1 MLNPHKSFTCKTKKA
16 KCFYKLIFKRK
27 GFINKMDRATMM
39 YTDLAIEIQEEC
51 RGDQGEI
58 PGVVLEKYEDGNH
71 TSTSL
76 VDVTKIE
83 IKTAEGAARMGR
95 PIGTYLTIEPKE
107 ESAEIQ
113 KKSQRE
119 KGKKEAIQSNTDLSN
134 ILASY
139 IQLLI
144 PQTAHSILVV
154 GLGNA
159 SMTADALGP
168 RTIEKMAQSGMA
180 SYAFMIIPGVFAQT
194 GMESSEIIKGIVQR
208 MEPDCIITI
217 DALAARSAFRL
228 GRTVQLTDTGIRPGS
243 GVGNTRKGINN
254 DTMGI
259 PVIAIGIPTVVSAAA
274 IVSDAMDALKHIG
287 YNESILG
294 SIAML
299 DQEEYYQLISE
310 VFAPS
315 LGDLF
320 VMSRNLDAELD
331 RMSSLLA
338 GALENV
344 IWNRLNKND
353 KR

>member
-1 MLNPHKSFTCKTKKA
+1 MT
-16 KCFYKLIFKRK
+16 
-27 GFINKMDRATMM
+27 MDRATMM
-39 YTDLAIEIQEEC
+39 YTDLAVEIQEEC
-51 RGDQGEI
+51 RGDKGEI
-58 PGVVLEKYEDGNH
+58 PGVVLEKYEEGND
-71 TSTSL
+71 TDASR

-83 IKTAEGAARMGR
+83 IKTAEGVARMSR
-95 PIGTYLTIEPKE
+95 PIGTYLTIEIKVGKE
-107 ESAEIQ
+107 SEE
-113 KKSQRE
+113 
-119 KGKKEAIQSNTDLSN
+119 TVDLSG

-139 IQLLI
+139 LQTLI
-144 PQTAHSILVV
+144 PKTARSILTV

-168 RTIEKMAQSGMA
+168 RTVEKMAQSGMA
-180 SYAFMIIPGVFAQT
+180 SYASMIIPGVFAQT

-228 GRTVQLTDTGIRPGS
+228 GKTVQLTDTGIRPGS
-243 GVGNTRKGINN
+243 GVGNTRKGINL
-254 DTMGI
+254 DTMGV

-274 IVSDAMDALKHIG
+274 IVSDAMDALKRIG

-315 LGDLF
+315 LGGLF

-331 RMSSLLA
+331 DMSSLLA
-338 GALENV
+338 RALENV
-344 IWNRLNKND
+344 ICNHCCR
-353 KR
+353 